1 MRSTRRDGIYWWCVR
16 WERERLNV
24 TMFCIRMRNLCV
36 VYIVETV
43 IFFRVFRPYLQFRC
57 GSCVLVLAFESAV
70 RTHWRHKDCYII
82 FIENEHT
89 HCKLCSIMP
98 TAYASIKYE
107 HLHRHTRTH
116 TDTQTKTPNR
126 DRERHRVW
134 IRGIP
139 CTTRTF
145 THTIKRQPQ
154 HAQVKSICRCILQP
168 YGMDNFLY
176 DDNWTNHS
184 HTHTH
189 THPYMYIYMAVYK
202 SRYSLLPALCAPS
215 IPHAFRYIFVC
226 THFHSS
232 FRAISIWP
240 CECVLAW
247 NSCVSHVNVY
257 LCTRFSNIQYEY
269 IPLARFHF
277 RVLWL
282 CLHIS
287 ERRSFLYV
295 TFFVFI
301 FHTFLSFLFLLVVA
315 VGFPSGPFA
324 YNLPTAMC
332 HNSHTHTNTTNIHLH
347 TSM

>member
-43 IFFRVFRPYLQFRC
+43 ISFFLFRPYLQFRC

-107 HLHRHTRTH
+107 HLHRHRHTQTH
-116 TDTQTKTPNR
+116 TKTPNR

-189 THPYMYIYMAVYK
+189 THACIFIWRFTSPATRCFPRFAPPPFLTLSDIFSCA
-202 SRYSLLPALCAPS
+202 LIFILPFGL
-215 IPHAFRYIFVC
+215 
-226 THFHSS
+226 
-232 FRAISIWP
+232 SIWP
-240 CECVLAW
+240 CECVGMKFLCIARECVFVHTVFQYTIW
-247 NSCVSHVNVY
+247 IYIYSTCSISFSCAVVVPSYFWTAFFFVRY
-257 LCTRFSNIQYEY
+257 FFFL
-269 IPLARFHF
+269 HF
-277 RVLWL
+277 P
-282 CLHIS
+282 HIS
-287 ERRSFLYV
+287 
-295 TFFVFI
+295 FI
-301 FHTFLSFLFLLVVA
+301 LVLIGGGGGVSKWPFCIQFTNSN
-315 VGFPSGPFA
+315 VPQFA
-324 YNLPTAMC
+324 Y
-332 HNSHTHTNTTNIHLH
+332 THEHH
-347 TSM
+347 